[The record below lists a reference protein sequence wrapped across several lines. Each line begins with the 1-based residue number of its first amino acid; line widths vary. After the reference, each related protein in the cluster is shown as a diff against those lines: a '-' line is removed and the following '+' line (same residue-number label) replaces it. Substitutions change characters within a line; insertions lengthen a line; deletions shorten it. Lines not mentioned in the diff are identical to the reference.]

1 MNKTMKNTRQKT
13 TLALALAAGL
23 TGGALSTASHACSAE
38 PLVSSVC
45 IMAAVS
51 LNGDFGGGVYAV
63 ADGRLLSISQ
73 NAALYS
79 LLGTTY
85 GGNGTQTFGIPD
97 LRGRVVMGSGKGP
110 GMQQFNAGETYGTL
124 TTVLTTAQL
133 PAHNHTLGAVSVNTS
148 KMTATTTL
156 SGLSASV
163 TGSLSLKAST
173 GGTTGNDP
181 TSKSLATPIST
192 TRIYSDAAP
201 TIAMN
206 AASIDSSGLT
216 VGNFT
221 GTPTTTLGGT
231 ASLAGATDQTGSSQT
246 VSLMQPSL
254 VLNYYIAVNGIYPT
268 RN

>member
-1 MNKTMKNTRQKT
+1 MKITRKNT

-23 TGGALSTASHACSAE
+23 TGGALSTASHACPAE

-51 LNGDFGGGVYAV
+51 LNGDFGGGMYAV
-63 ADGRLLSISQ
+63 ADGRLLPISQ

-97 LRGRVVMGSGKGP
+97 LRGRVVMGSGQGP
-110 GMQQFNAGETYGTL
+110 GMPRFNAGETYGAL
-124 TTVLTTAQL
+124 TTVLTAAQL
-133 PAHNHTLGAVSVNTS
+133 PAHNHTLSTVAVNTS

-163 TGSLSLKAST
+163 TGSLALKGST
-173 GGTTGNDP
+173 GGTPAYGP
-181 TSKSLATPIST
+181 AGASLATT
-192 TRIYSDAAP
+192 TGPVKIYSDAAP

-231 ASLAGATDQTGSSQT
+231 ATLAGATDVAGASQS
-246 VSLMQPSL
+246 VSLLQPSL